1 MFGYA
6 QDNQIWFGKWEEYS
20 ILLKKFLNYLNR
32 YPNLKMFRVK
42 TMAASEPQNDLM
54 EFENQWEK
62 WASVNETSY
71 IRRFSAVC
79 LLTAKYMADVLGK
92 NKVN

>member
-1 MFGYA
+1 MVWQMGGIFNSA
-6 QDNQIWFGKWEEYS
+6 EEIS
-20 ILLKKFLNYLNR
+20 KLSE

-42 TMAASEPQNDLM
+42 TMTASEPQNDLM

-71 IRRFSAVC
+71 VRRFSAVC
-79 LLTAKYMADVLGK
+79 
-92 NKVN
+92 